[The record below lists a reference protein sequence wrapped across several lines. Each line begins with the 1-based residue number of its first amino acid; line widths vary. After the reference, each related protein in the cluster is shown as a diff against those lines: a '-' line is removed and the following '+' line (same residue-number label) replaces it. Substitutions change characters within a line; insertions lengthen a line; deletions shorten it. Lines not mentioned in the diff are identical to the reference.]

1 MHTPSLMSGDNLQS
15 GVARGALSGLLL
27 GIASL
32 PGPFGLLVFVALVPL
47 LAAIDR
53 GLPPRSAGAAGFA
66 AGLLYFAIGFG
77 FIPFAGQS
85 QGLPLPVVY
94 LLGLPVLAASMAA
107 FAALLAWLRRFS
119 RPLPLLVAPGG
130 WIALEL
136 ARSQGLIGPPWL
148 HLAYALAEL
157 PWLIQAASV
166 VGLYGMSCW
175 VVSVNAGLVAG
186 ATLSAPGRVLLAA
199 LLSLPILPGLVAL
212 ATERHEAT
220 TPPIRIA
227 AVQPGISESS
237 RHHGAS
243 FHSNLR
249 RLLEL
254 SAGVVDTPVD
264 LVVWP
269 ESAYERDLRPG
280 GDAFLAAI
288 TNGLGTALLTGAW
301 RFPHPGSPVQRNA
314 AFLVSRRGEV
324 TLAAEKVHPISVYE
338 RAPSTLFSHTLARL
352 GLWTG
357 RFEPGEAGSPV
368 AVERISGSPV
378 PVGVLVCIDTSYPEL
393 GRQLRARGARLLIEI
408 SNEAGTGL
416 WSARLHAR
424 IARFRAVELR
434 TPFVRVA
441 NTGPTQ
447 WIDARGRLVHALAP
461 GDSDAAVRALFPAG
475 APPPATYL
483 AEGPVV
489 AAALGFG
496 LGVSGLWAGFRR
508 RARTR
513 DTRQLPSIE
522 PKQVME
528 ETSPWN
534 LGNER

>member
-1 MHTPSLMSGDNLQS
+1 MAG
-15 GVARGALSGLLL
+15 
-27 GIASL
+27 
-32 PGPFGLLVFVALVPL
+32 LVF
-47 LAAIDR
+47 
-53 GLPPRSAGAAGFA
+53 
-66 AGLLYFAIGFG
+66 FAIGFG
-77 FIPFAGQS
+77 FIPFAGES
-85 QGLPLPVVY
+85 RGLPPSVVY

-136 ARSQGLIGPPWL
+136 VRSQGLIGPPWL
-148 HLAYALAEL
+148 HLAYALADL

-199 LLSLPILPGLVAL
+199 LLSLPILPGLAAL

-220 TPPIRIA
+220 RPIRIA
-227 AVQPGISESS
+227 AVQPGIPESS

-254 SAGVVDTPVD
+254 STGVADTPVD
-264 LVVWP
+264 LIVWP
-269 ESAYERDLRPG
+269 ESAYERDLGPG

-288 TNGLGTALLTGAW
+288 TNGLGAPLLTGAW

-314 AFLVSRRGEV
+314 AFLVSRRGEL
-324 TLAAEKVHPISVYE
+324 TLAAEKVHPIAVYE
-338 RAPSTLFSHTLARL
+338 RAPSTLVSHTLARL

-368 AVERISGSPV
+368 DVERISGSPV

-461 GDSDAAVRALFPAG
+461 GVSDAAVGALSPAG
-475 APPPATYL
+475 PPPPAANL
-483 AEGPVV
+483 AEGPVI
-489 AAALGFG
+489 ASALGFG
-496 LGVSGLWAGFRR
+496 LGLSGLWAGFRR
-508 RARTR
+508 RAQGGARR
-513 DTRQLPSIE
+513 GSVSRSDLNPL
-522 PKQVME
+522 ME
-528 ETSPWN
+528 ESSQWN
-534 LGNER
+534 LGHES